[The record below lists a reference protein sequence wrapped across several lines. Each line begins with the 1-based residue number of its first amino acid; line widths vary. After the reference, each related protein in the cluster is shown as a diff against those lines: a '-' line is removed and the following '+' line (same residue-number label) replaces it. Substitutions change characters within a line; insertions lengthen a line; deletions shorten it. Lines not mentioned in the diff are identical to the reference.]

1 MSINSRAKGA
11 RTERELAQKMKEV
24 FGWSQAHRT
33 NQFCGKNGDS
43 DVIIP
48 ELPQVFVESK
58 AVERLNVPAAMAR
71 AVEDAAAAGK
81 LPVLCHKRNR
91 GEWLLTLRLEDLPR
105 FSEMVELSK
114 SMRVEASGNE

>member
-1 MSINSRAKGA
+1 M
-11 RTERELAQKMKEV
+11 
-24 FGWSQAHRT
+24 
-33 NQFCGKNGDS
+33 
-43 DVIIP
+43 
-48 ELPQVFVESK
+48 PQVLVESK

-114 SMRVEASGNE
+114 SMRLAAGESE

>member
-11 RTERELAQKMKEV
+11 RTERELSQKMKEV
-24 FGWSQAHRT
+24 FGWEAHRT

-114 SMRVEASGNE
+114 SMRLEAGGKE